1 MFYKS
6 NHKNT
11 RGLFFFVPIDLVKL
25 EYLGVENEN
34 AQINEKSKRYEKER
48 TLAFF
53 VVNFGYTKKEFEQLT
68 KLEIQFILKAWE
80 NKLVL
85 ETQLMANAFLNS
97 HVNACRKK
105 GKKIIPLWKKNKK
118 KSDVVLLKK
127 QYENILEHEKTQSR
141 DWVFKLYE
149 SR

>member
-11 RGLFFFVPIDLVKL
+11 RGLLFFVPIDLVKL

-34 AQINEKSKRYEKER
+34 VQINEKSKRYEKER

-97 HVNACRKK
+97 HVNAYRKK

>member
-97 HVNACRKK
+97 HVNAYRKK